1 MAITLSRSAFE
12 KVSQLFHDVS
22 GIRLGEAKHALVSG
36 RLQKLAYESGERD
49 LERYVARLLRGEAPP
64 DEMTR
69 VIDRLTTNETYF
81 FREPQHFA
89 HLAEHVA
96 QHPRGEEFL
105 AWSAASSSGEEAYTV
120 AMVLADSLGTAPW
133 RVIGTDLS
141 TAMVEAARR
150 GLYPL
155 DRASMVPAA
164 TLKRWCLKGHG
175 DYEGQLLVSR
185 DLRAR
190 VQFQCANLMQPLP
203 NLPLFDVIF
212 LRNVLIYFD
221 TPAKAQIVQRVME
234 RLRPDGVLYTGHAES
249 LTGLGVPLRQL
260 ATAVYTHG

>member
-1 MAITLSRSAFE
+1 
-12 KVSQLFHDVS
+12 
-22 GIRLGEAKHALVSG
+22 
-36 RLQKLAYESGERD
+36 
-49 LERYVARLLRGEAPP
+49 
-64 DEMTR
+64 
-69 VIDRLTTNETYF
+69 
-81 FREPQHFA
+81 
-89 HLAEHVA
+89 
-96 QHPRGEEFL
+96 
-105 AWSAASSSGEEAYTV
+105 
-120 AMVLADSLGTAPW
+120 
-133 RVIGTDLS
+133 
-141 TAMVEAARR
+141 
-150 GLYPL
+150 
-155 DRASMVPAA
+155 MVPAA